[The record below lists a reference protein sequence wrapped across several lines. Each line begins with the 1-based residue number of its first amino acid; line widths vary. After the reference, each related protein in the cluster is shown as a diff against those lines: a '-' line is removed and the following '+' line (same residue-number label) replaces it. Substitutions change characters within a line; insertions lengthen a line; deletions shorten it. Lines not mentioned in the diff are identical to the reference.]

1 MGARIAGGIV
11 AIISAALLI
20 WVVAITF
27 GPASLVAPTV
37 NVTAAKNATTGA
49 GSETAGQSTPSPTP
63 QQILAARTQLMQDRI
78 GAGHDVVP
86 PLSAGDFTINMDQ
99 RTPPQPKLAQQWEA
113 NKPSDELL
121 QERGNG
127 NIRGISSLPYKEA
140 ANFQQPGGRDWR
152 RVRNDPVRYGGG
164 WLLFGTIFALAFFLV
179 ARGRIKIADG
189 YSGDTVLRFG
199 ALERTNHWMT
209 ASAFVLMGI
218 TGLIILYGEPI
229 LIPLIGEGAFGSVA
243 WWSTWLHMAFA
254 FPFVLGILIM
264 IGVWLLDNFPTRLDW
279 QWLKQGGGFLHDD
292 GKNPP
297 ARKFNAGQKI
307 VFWGVTLGGLLL
319 LASGLS
325 LMFPFFWFGYG
336 GMQTAQVVHACL
348 ALLTIALILGH
359 IYIGTIGMQGA
370 IDAMWSGRVD
380 RNWAKEHHS
389 IWYERITGR
398 RPESASAGQRA
409 GATPAE

>member
-1 MGARIAGGIV
+1 
-11 AIISAALLI
+11 
-20 WVVAITF
+20 
-27 GPASLVAPTV
+27 
-37 NVTAAKNATTGA
+37 
-49 GSETAGQSTPSPTP
+49 
-63 QQILAARTQLMQDRI
+63 
-78 GAGHDVVP
+78 
-86 PLSAGDFTINMDQ
+86 
-99 RTPPQPKLAQQWEA
+99 
-113 NKPSDELL
+113 
-121 QERGNG
+121 
-127 NIRGISSLPYKEA
+127 
-140 ANFQQPGGRDWR
+140 
-152 RVRNDPVRYGGG
+152 VRNDPVRYGGG